1 MASNK
6 STGTQGRT
14 ALNPQRRPGQ
24 ERVAAL
30 LEAAA
35 TIIAEKGYDAAT
47 MAEVAAKAG
56 AQIGSLY
63 RFFPNKDVL
72 ANALIERFHERA
84 ASLFDAIDQRSE
96 KLSVAEL
103 ADALLDLLGD
113 LRSETQTIVALL
125 EGRAELSARRL
136 EFRREI
142 RKRIARTLVN
152 RCPKLRKAQAED
164 VAAVLLQNM
173 KTVGALTKEIGNG
186 VRPGA
191 LVELRAMT
199 RHYLEKIFADA
210 GCRE

>member
-1 MASNK
+1 MTSSK
-6 STGTQGRT
+6 STGTQERT
-14 ALNPQRRPGQ
+14 ALSPQRRPGQ

-35 TIIAEKGYDAAT
+35 AVMAEKGYDAAT
-47 MAEVAAKAG
+47 MAEVAARAG

-72 ANALIERFHERA
+72 ANALIERFHEKA
-84 ASLFDAIDQRSE
+84 GSLFDAIDQRSGT
-96 KLSVAEL
+96 LSVAEL

-136 EFRREI
+136 EFRRAL

-152 RCPKLRKAQAED
+152 RCPKLRKVQAED
-164 VAAVLLQNM
+164 AAAVLLQNM
-173 KTVGALTKEIGNG
+173 KSVGALTKEIGKG

-191 LVELRAMT
+191 IVELRVMT
-199 RHYLEKIFADA
+199 RHYLERIFADA

>member
-6 STGTQGRT
+6 STGTQERT
-14 ALNPQRRPGQ
+14 ALSPQRRPGQ

-35 TIIAEKGYDAAT
+35 AVIAEKGYDATT
-47 MAEVAAKAG
+47 MAEVAARAG

-84 ASLFDAIDQRSE
+84 GSLFDAIDQRSR

-136 EFRREI
+136 EFRREL

-173 KTVGALTKEIGNG
+173 KSAGALTKEIGNG
-186 VRPGA
+186 VRPSA
-191 LVELRAMT
+191 LVELRVMT

>member
-1 MASNK
+1 MASSK
-6 STGTQGRT
+6 STGTQERT
-14 ALNPQRRPGQ
+14 ALSPQRRPGQ

-35 TIIAEKGYDAAT
+35 VVIAEKGYDATT
-47 MAEVAAKAG
+47 MAEVAARAG

-72 ANALIERFHERA
+72 ASALIERFHDRA
-84 ASLFDAIDQRSE
+84 GSLFDAIDQRAGE
-96 KLSVAEL
+96 LSVAEL
-103 ADALLDLLGD
+103 TDALLDLLGD

-136 EFRREI
+136 EFRREL
-142 RKRIARTLVN
+142 RRRIARTLIN
-152 RCPKLRKAQAED
+152 RCSKLRKGHAED
-164 VAAVLLQNM
+164 AAAVLLQNM
-173 KTVGALTKEIGNG
+173 KSIGALTKEIGNG
-186 VRPGA
+186 VRPSA
-191 LVELRAMT
+191 LIELRVMT

>member
-1 MASNK
+1 MSSNK
-6 STGTQGRT
+6 STGTQPRT

-35 TIIAEKGYDAAT
+35 AAIAEKGYDGTT
-47 MAEVAAKAG
+47 MAEVAARAG

-72 ANALIERFHERA
+72 ANALIERFHARA
-84 ASLFDAIDQRSE
+84 GELFDAIDQQSAT
-96 KLSVAEL
+96 LSVAAF
-103 ADALLDLLGD
+103 ADALLNVLGD
-113 LRSETQTIVALL
+113 LRSETQTIVGLL
-125 EGRAELSARRL
+125 EGQAELSVRRL
-136 EFRREI
+136 EFRREL
-142 RKRIARTLVN
+142 RKRIARTLIN
-152 RCPKLRKAQAED
+152 RCPTLRKTHAED

-173 KTVGALTKEIGNG
+173 KAVGALTKEFGNG
-186 VRPGA
+186 VRPSAVG
-191 LVELRAMT
+191 ELRIMT

>member
-1 MASNK
+1 MASSK
-6 STGTQGRT
+6 STGTQERT
-14 ALNPQRRPGQ
+14 ALSPQRRPGQ

-35 TIIAEKGYDAAT
+35 VVIAEKGYDATT
-47 MAEVAAKAG
+47 MAEVAARAG

-72 ANALIERFHERA
+72 ASALIERFHDRA
-84 ASLFDAIDQRSE
+84 GSLFDAIDQRAGE
-96 KLSVAEL
+96 LSVAEL
-103 ADALLDLLGD
+103 TDALLDLLGD

-136 EFRREI
+136 EFRREL
-142 RKRIARTLVN
+142 RKRIARTLIH
-152 RCPKLRKAQAED
+152 RCPKLRKGQAED
-164 VAAVLLQNM
+164 AAAVLLQNM
-173 KTVGALTKEIGNG
+173 KSIGALTKEIGNG
-186 VRPGA
+186 VRPSA
-191 LVELRAMT
+191 LVELRVMT